1 MAFDMSA
8 RPSELLSLRI
18 GDIKFKINEGIQYAE
33 IEIKGRMTDS
43 RIVPLKDSISFAK
56 N

>member
-18 GDIKFKINEGIQYAE
+18 GNIKFKINTEGIQYAE
-33 IEIKGRMTDS
+33 VEIKGGKTSS
-43 RIVPLKDSISFAK
+43 RIIH
-56 N
+56 